1 MLSKPAVGSLDAPRI
16 AQYAKVVSDTALPL
30 DLADIEFVLFDQL
43 RVHERLAG
51 VQRYAELDRDV
62 YAATLA
68 EGAKIARDV
77 LHPINAPGDRQGC
90 RIDGEGNVTTPD
102 GYPAAWNAFADGGWI
117 APHADPELGGAGMPL
132 AIGLA
137 LNEMFSG
144 ACMAFMMYPGLTAAA
159 ARVVAGFGPEST
171 RTAIAEKLFT
181 GAWAG
186 TMCLT
191 ESGAGSSVGDNRCR
205 ARATDTAG
213 VYELEGEKIFISG
226 GDQDLTDNIVHLV
239 LARTDDAPAGT
250 KGLSLFLV
258 PKFWFGDDLVLG
270 ERNGA
275 RVLGIE
281 HKMGINGSATCTL
294 GLGTDGPCRGWIVG
308 NESDGMRL
316 MFQMMNEARI
326 GVGVQGLATAAVAY
340 NHSVAYA
347 KERIQGSA
355 LRDYKEADPKRVA
368 IIEHPDVRR
377 MLMTQKVLVE
387 SMRALC
393 YRLALEHDLA
403 EHVADE
409 NERKR
414 YGRRVD
420 LLVPVVKAIC
430 TDLGFDVCVTAVQ
443 VFGGYGYI
451 NEFPVEQLLRDAKI
465 QSIYEGTN
473 GIQALDLLARKL
485 RIESGRLLMEWMQDA
500 QKQAEA
506 AKAAGFVD
514 EAGALGKAVQA
525 VAASAMHLGS
535 VAQKGGLEAAM
546 LQAVPFQRA
555 FGLVVLGLE
564 CLEQAVLAK
573 TAIGG
578 GRDDARLHAKVVGLA
593 FYVANVLPSAIGLAK
608 TIQSGDASCL
618 DERLWADS

>member
-1 MLSKPAVGSLDAPRI
+1 MDGSGD
-16 AQYAKVVSDTALPL
+16 AQYPKEVSDPGLPL

-43 RVHERLAG
+43 RVHERLADLP
-51 VQRYAELDRDV
+51 RYTDFDRDV

-68 EGAKIARDV
+68 EGAKVATDV

-90 RIDGEGNVTTPD
+90 RLEDDGTVRTPD
-102 GYPAAWNAFADGGWI
+102 GYPEAWKAFAAGGWI
-117 APHADPELGGAGMPL
+117 APHADAELGGAGMPM

-144 ACMAFMMYPGLTAAA
+144 ACMAFMMYPGLSAAA
-159 ARVVAGFGPEST
+159 ARVIAGFGPEAT
-171 RTAIAEKLFT
+171 KRQIAEKLFT
-181 GAWAG
+181 GEWGG

-205 ARATDTAG
+205 ARATAESG

-226 GDQDLTDNIVHLV
+226 GDQDLVGNIAHLV
-239 LARTDDAPAGT
+239 LARTEDAPAGT

-258 PKFWFGDDLVLG
+258 PKFWFDDDLTLG

-294 GLGTDGPCRGWIVG
+294 GLGTDGPCRGWLVG

-316 MFQMMNEARI
+316 MFHMMNEARI

-340 NHSVAYA
+340 NHAVAYA
-347 KERIQGSA
+347 KERVQGTS
-355 LRDYKEADPKRVA
+355 LRDYKNPDAQNVA
-368 IIEHPDVRR
+368 IVQHPDVRR

-393 YRLALEHDLA
+393 YRLAVEHDLA
-403 EHVADE
+403 EYAADE
-409 NERKR
+409 AERKR
-414 YGRRVD
+414 WSGRVD

-430 TDLGFDVCVTAVQ
+430 TDLGFDVCVSAVQ

-451 NEFPVEQLLRDAKI
+451 SEYPVEQLVRDAKI

-485 RIESGRLLMEWMQDA
+485 RIDGGRLLMEWMQDA
-500 QKQAEA
+500 QQRAEA
-506 AKAAGFVD
+506 GKAAGFSD
-514 EAGALGKAVQA
+514 DAAALTKAVQA
-525 VAASAMHLGS
+525 VGASAMHLGGQ
-535 VAQKGGLEAAM
+535 AQKGEVEGAM
-546 LQAVPFQRA
+546 LQAVPFLRA

-564 CLEQAVLAK
+564 CMEQAVLAHG
-573 TAIGG
+573 AIES
-578 GRDDARLHAKVVGLA
+578 GRDDALLRGKSLNLR
-593 FYVANVLPSAIGLAK
+593 FYVHQILPGAIALAK
-608 TIQSGDASCL
+608 SIQSGDVSCL
-618 DERLWADS
+618 DPQLWAQ